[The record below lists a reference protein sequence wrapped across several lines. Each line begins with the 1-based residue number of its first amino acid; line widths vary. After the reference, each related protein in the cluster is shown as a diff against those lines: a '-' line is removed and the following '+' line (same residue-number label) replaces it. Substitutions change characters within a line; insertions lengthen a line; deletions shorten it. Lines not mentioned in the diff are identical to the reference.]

1 MKILLLEDSPN
12 DAELIEREIHR
23 AGFIPRVLRVETKDG
38 FASALQDFSPDLV
51 LSDNTLN
58 AVDAFAP
65 PFDALAAL
73 SLTRQTSS
81 DVGFIVVS
89 GTVGEERAVE
99 LLRSG
104 ATDYVLKHRLD
115 RLGPVIRRALAE
127 AEQRRLSA
135 QIEESARAANERF
148 RSAFENAPSGM
159 AVISLAGRF
168 VQVNRTLREL
178 LGRTQSSLLRST
190 VSAFTHPI
198 DNVRTLDVFT
208 RLLAGYPRVEPAETR
223 FIRAD
228 GHTVWVYLGVSLLS
242 DSARRPLYFIGQFV
256 DITATKEAEAGRDLF
271 LSHVSHELR
280 APLAVVHQFASLL
293 LDETAGPLSTDQQE
307 FLTVLMR
314 NVGQLKAM
322 IDDLLL
328 AAQTERGVVAIDSL
342 PIALRAVLVDTVAD
356 YRLLAE
362 HRGVR
367 LAADVG
373 ELPVVFADAERIR
386 EVLVNLLENGLR
398 FTPEGGEIRIEAEAQ
413 GDVVRVSVR
422 DTGSGICPEDAAHV
436 FERFFQAGQG
446 DHQARNGLGLGLYIC
461 RDLIERQGGSI
472 WIESTL
478 GVGTTVAFTVPI
490 LTSDALA
497 QA

>member
-1 MKILLLEDSPN
+1 M
-12 DAELIEREIHR
+12 
-23 AGFIPRVLRVETKDG
+23 
-38 FASALQDFSPDLV
+38 
-51 LSDNTLN
+51 
-58 AVDAFAP
+58 
-65 PFDALAAL
+65 
-73 SLTRQTSS
+73 
-81 DVGFIVVS
+81 
-89 GTVGEERAVE
+89 
-99 LLRSG
+99 
-104 ATDYVLKHRLD
+104 
-115 RLGPVIRRALAE
+115 
-127 AEQRRLSA
+127 
-135 QIEESARAANERF
+135 
-148 RSAFENAPSGM
+148 
-159 AVISLAGRF
+159 
-168 VQVNRTLREL
+168 
-178 LGRTQSSLLRST
+178 
-190 VSAFTHPI
+190 
-198 DNVRTLDVFT
+198 
-208 RLLAGYPRVEPAETR
+208 
-223 FIRAD
+223 
-228 GHTVWVYLGVSLLS
+228 
-242 DSARRPLYFIGQFV
+242 
-256 DITATKEAEAGRDLF
+256 
-271 LSHVSHELR
+271 
-280 APLAVVHQFASLL
+280 VHQFASLL